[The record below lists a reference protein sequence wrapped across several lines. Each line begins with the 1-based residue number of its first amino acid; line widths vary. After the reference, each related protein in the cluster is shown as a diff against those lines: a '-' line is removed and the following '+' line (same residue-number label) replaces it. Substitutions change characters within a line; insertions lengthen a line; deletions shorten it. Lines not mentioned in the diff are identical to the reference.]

1 MCDLPLTL
9 LIAAFPLGL
18 LSLSN
23 FLSWSRNHLCRI
35 VSTFYCILVA
45 LLLSCLLFYLLTMAV
60 SASGTSSL
68 ILLLLHFTQL
78 YVQMYEN
85 IAVLWMINSK

>member
-1 MCDLPLTL
+1 MT
-9 LIAAFPLGL
+9 
-18 LSLSN
+18 
-23 FLSWSRNHLCRI
+23 
-35 VSTFYCILVA
+35 
-45 LLLSCLLFYLLTMAV
+45 V

-85 IAVLWMINSK
+85 IAVVRMINSK